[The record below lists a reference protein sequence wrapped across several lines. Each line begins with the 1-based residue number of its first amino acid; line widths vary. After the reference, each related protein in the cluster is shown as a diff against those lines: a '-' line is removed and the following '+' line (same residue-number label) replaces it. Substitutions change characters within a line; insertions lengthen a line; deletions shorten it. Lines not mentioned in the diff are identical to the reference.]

1 MRLFK
6 KPKSKFYWYDFT
18 VRGKRY
24 RGSTN
29 EAKAARASKVAG
41 LKLAEA
47 VENLDPLPRKA
58 PVLLEFTR
66 RFLEWLDNATL
77 EDKTKTYYRDGWR
90 LLKGTGIA
98 GMRIDQIT
106 RDTVEVLRFSGS
118 CSNANCGLRTL
129 RRMLHKAEEWK
140 LIRRAPRLKLAKEFE
155 RELKLDD
162 ESEKK
167 LLASAAQCGWSDRSF
182 QLFQDIVR
190 LVRDTGMRNGRELY
204 RMRIEN
210 LDWAKKNIFVPDSKT
225 PEGRRTIPMSERVF
239 QILRARCGTKTSGWV
254 FPSRRKTAKVPY
266 LGSIAVHF
274 REARRKAGLP
284 EKLVLYCGRHDFGTM
299 VASRTG
305 NLKAVMKVMGHKDVK
320 TAMKYQHP
328 EIDIVR
334 AALTQSGVATQVGA

>member
-18 VRGKRY
+18 VRGQRY

-29 EAKAARASKVAG
+29 EAKAARASTVAG

-58 PVLLEFTR
+58 PVLLEFSR
-66 RFLEWLDNATL
+66 RFLEWLDNVTL

-90 LLKGTGIA
+90 LLKATGIA

-106 RDTVEVLRFSGS
+106 RDAVEVLRFSGS

-140 LIRRAPRLKLAKEFE
+140 LIRRAPRLKLAKEYE

-167 LLASAAQCGWSDRSF
+167 LLAAAAQCGWSDRSF
-182 QLFQDIVR
+182 QLFRDIVR

-210 LDWAKKNIFVPDSKT
+210 LDWAKRNIFVPDSKT
-225 PEGRRTIPMSERVF
+225 PEGRRTIPMGERVF
-239 QILRARCGTKTSGWV
+239 EILRARCGTKTSGWV
-254 FPSRRKTAKVPY
+254 FPSRRKAAKVPH

-334 AALTQSGVATQVGA
+334 AALNQGGVATQLGG